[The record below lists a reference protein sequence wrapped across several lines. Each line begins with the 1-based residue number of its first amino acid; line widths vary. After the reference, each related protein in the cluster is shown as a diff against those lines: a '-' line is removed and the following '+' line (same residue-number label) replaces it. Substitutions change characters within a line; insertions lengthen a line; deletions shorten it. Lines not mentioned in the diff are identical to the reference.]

1 MMHQIKT
8 SAAAGATASLDAAKM
23 HFVQG
28 IEHYEAGEFDK
39 AQVSFEASLAC
50 FPGRVSTLGNLGA
63 TLVKLGQPAA
73 AMLRLD
79 EALALDENSLHA
91 LSHRGLALADLH
103 QYTEALACHD
113 AVLRLQ
119 PTSIPA
125 AYQRSLMLKHLGRY
139 QQAIDATTEVL
150 ALDTD
155 NLEAWWVRAE
165 ALHRLDQHVE
175 ALAAFDQ
182 LLRIAP
188 TLHRAW
194 IQKAMLLKDL
204 GRQADALAAFK
215 QALAFGGD
223 AELAG
228 YFIASLTGQQAPSAP
243 PRSYVEGLF
252 DDYAEHFDNHL
263 VHVLGYQAHRVLVE
277 NLQGICK
284 ADYRS
289 VLDLGCGTGLCG
301 SQMRSQAGRLV
312 GVDLSSQMLAK
323 ASALGAYDALV
334 QADIAEYL
342 QSTDQRYDL
351 LMSCDVFIYVGA
363 LDVVFAGA
371 TRVLESGGV
380 FCFSIE
386 SLGDAQ
392 AYKLMPSQRY
402 AHSQCYVRALAA
414 AHGFTVA
421 KTLAQPIRQDQQQS
435 IDGLYM
441 YLVKT

>member
-1 MMHQIKT
+1 MNF
-8 SAAAGATASLDAAKM
+8 A
-23 HFVQG
+23 QG

-73 AMLRLD
+73 ALLRLD
-79 EALALDENSLHA
+79 EALALDANALHA

-175 ALAAFDQ
+175 ALAAFDH

-188 TLHRAW
+188 TLHQAW

-215 QALAFGGD
+215 QALTLGGD

-228 YFIASLTGQQAPSAP
+228 YFIASLTGQQSPSAP
-243 PRSYVEGLF
+243 PRTYVEGLF

-263 VHVLGYQAHRVLVE
+263 VNVLGYQAHRVLVE
-277 NLQGICK
+277 NLQGIGK

-323 ASALGAYDALV
+323 ASALGMYDALI
-334 QADIAEYL
+334 QADLVEYL

-363 LDVVFAGA
+363 LDMVFAGA
-371 TRVLESGGV
+371 TRVLESSGV

-386 SLGDAQ
+386 GLDDTEG
-392 AYKLMPSQRY
+392 YKLMPSQRY

-414 AHGFTVA
+414 AHGFTVL
-421 KTLAQPIRQDQQQS
+421 KTLAQPIRQDQQQN

-441 YLVKT
+441 YLIKT